1 MAIKE
6 IKSKLSK
13 NEVAPGFARDWLEF
27 KDPVD
32 AENIYKCD
40 LTWLTSY
47 WQCIYGDGCCGI
59 DEGKPDAGCCSD
71 GAYYSDKA
79 DEERKSLHLIAQD
92 QHHSDPNPINTFF

>member
-1 MAIKE
+1 MNYLNSPVLHQLPFAKPTQLLLMHPEGLSLCAMATKE

-40 LTWLTSY
+40 LTWLT
-47 WQCIYGDGCCGI
+47 
-59 DEGKPDAGCCSD
+59 
-71 GAYYSDKA
+71 
-79 DEERKSLHLIAQD
+79 
-92 QHHSDPNPINTFF
+92 